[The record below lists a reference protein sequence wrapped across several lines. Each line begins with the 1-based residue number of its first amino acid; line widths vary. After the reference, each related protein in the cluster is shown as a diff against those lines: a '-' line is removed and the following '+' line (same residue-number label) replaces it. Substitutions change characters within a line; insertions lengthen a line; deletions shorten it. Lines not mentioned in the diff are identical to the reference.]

1 MSIKEKPSSM
11 QKGLDLFYTYKI
23 LKDLVTPFDE
33 MYPFKLGLID
43 ADGKRLK
50 KAKSTEEKKAMP
62 FYNRMII
69 NMKRLLIGL
78 LLMSF
83 LTSADVK
90 EVGRYQLAVSTY
102 ESKKGKIY
110 IVETVLDTKT
120 GKVVKR
126 KRIYHTKY
134 KLPYKNDRGKT
145 IYEE

>member
-1 MSIKEKPSSM
+1 
-11 QKGLDLFYTYKI
+11 
-23 LKDLVTPFDE
+23 
-33 MYPFKLGLID
+33 
-43 ADGKRLK
+43 
-50 KAKSTEEKKAMP
+50 
-62 FYNRMII
+62 
-69 NMKRLLIGL
+69 MKNLLIGL

>member
-1 MSIKEKPSSM
+1 M
-11 QKGLDLFYTYKI
+11 
-23 LKDLVTPFDE
+23 
-33 MYPFKLGLID
+33 
-43 ADGKRLK
+43 K
-50 KAKSTEEKKAMP
+50 K
-62 FYNRMII
+62 F
-69 NMKRLLIGL
+69 LIGL
-78 LLMSF
+78 LLVSF
-83 LTSADVK
+83 LLPTNIDTK

-102 ESKKGKIY
+102 TSQKGKVY

>member
-1 MSIKEKPSSM
+1 M
-11 QKGLDLFYTYKI
+11 
-23 LKDLVTPFDE
+23 
-33 MYPFKLGLID
+33 
-43 ADGKRLK
+43 K
-50 KAKSTEEKKAMP
+50 K
-62 FYNRMII
+62 
-69 NMKRLLIGL
+69 LLIGL

-83 LTSADVK
+83 LTSTDVK